1 MPEAV
6 TITQNENPALSP
18 ENEEMLAALAGE
30 GDDKPA
36 ELLAGKYKSVEDLE
50 KAYKELQ
57 SKLSRGE
64 SLPPKAEDDNTAD
77 DQNGGDDE
85 DDDKPAG
92 DAREIY
98 GDLIGGKL
106 DDAGIDFQ
114 DMNVRW
120 QQSGTLEA
128 GDYDQLAEAGFN
140 KDMVDAYLSGLQ
152 YKAAQDTA
160 LSVKEV
166 TSIKESLGGEAE
178 YNKMIQWAGANLP
191 PEEVEGFN
199 QIINTQPMSAVKM
212 AVAGLHARYT
222 AVEGREPKLIGG
234 RASKGSSDKFESTAQ
249 LVEAMSDSRYSK
261 DPAYQRKIQEKL
273 GRSSI
278 FLSSCL
284 CKAFRLSG
292 GFLFACASLY
302 TDCT

>member
-6 TITQNENPALSP
+6 TITQSETPALSP
-18 ENEEMLAALAGE
+18 DNEAMLAALASD

-57 SKLSRGE
+57 TKLSRGQSTAPE
-64 SLPPKAEDDNTAD
+64 AEDNNAAD
-77 DQNGGDDE
+77 DETDGNDE
-85 DDDKPAG
+85 EQDDKPAG

-120 QQSGTLEA
+120 QQSGTLES

-140 KDMVDAYLSGLQ
+140 RDMVDAYLSGLQ
-152 YKAAQDTA
+152 YKATQDTA
-160 LSVKEV
+160 LTVKEV
-166 TSIKESLGGEAE
+166 ASIKESLGGEAE
-178 YNKMIQWAGANLP
+178 YRKMIEWAGENLA

-199 QIINTQPMSAVKM
+199 QIINTQPMAAVKM
-212 AVAGLHARYT
+212 AITGLHARYS

-234 RASKGSSDKFESTAQ
+234 RASKGNSDKFESTAQ
-249 LVEAMSDSRYSK
+249 LVEAMSDPRYSK

-278 FLSSCL
+278 F
-284 CKAFRLSG
+284 
-292 GFLFACASLY
+292 
-302 TDCT
+302 

>member
-1 MPEAV
+1 MPEAI
-6 TITQNENPALSP
+6 TITQSESPALSP
-18 ENEEMLAALAGE
+18 ENEEMLAALAGD

-57 SKLSRGE
+57 TKLSRGQSTAPE
-64 SLPPKAEDDNTAD
+64 TEDNAAAD
-77 DQNGGDDE
+77 DETDGNDE
-85 DDDKPAG
+85 EDDKPAG

-106 DDAGIDFQ
+106 DEAGINFQ
-114 DMNVRW
+114 EMNVRW
-120 QQSGTLEA
+120 QQSGTLES
-128 GDYDQLAEAGFN
+128 GDYDQLAEAGFSR
-140 KDMVDAYLSGLQ
+140 DMVDAYLSGLQ

-166 TSIKESLGGEAE
+166 ASIKESLGGEAE
-178 YNKMIQWAGANLP
+178 YNKMIQWAGDNLS

-199 QIINTQPMSAVKM
+199 QIINSQPMAAVKM

-234 RASKGSSDKFESTAQ
+234 RASRGSSDKFESTAQ
-249 LVEAMSDSRYSK
+249 LVEAMSDPRYSK

-278 FLSSCL
+278 F
-284 CKAFRLSG
+284 
-292 GFLFACASLY
+292 
-302 TDCT
+302 

>member
-57 SKLSRGE
+57 AKLGRGE
-64 SLPPKAEDDNTAD
+64 STTPDTEDDDTTTAAD
-77 DQNGGDDE
+77 DQAE

-120 QQSGTLEA
+120 QQSGTLES

-140 KDMVDAYLSGLQ
+140 RDMVDAYLSGLQ

-160 LSVKEV
+160 LSVTEV

-222 AVEGREPKLIGG
+222 AVEGREPRLIGG
-234 RASKGSSDKFESTAQ
+234 RASKGSSDKFESTTQ
-249 LVEAMSDSRYSK
+249 LVEAMSDPRYSK
-261 DPAYQRKIQEKL
+261 DPAYQRKVQEKL

-278 FLSSCL
+278 F
-284 CKAFRLSG
+284 
-292 GFLFACASLY
+292 
-302 TDCT
+302 

>member
-30 GDDKPA
+30 GGDKPA

-64 SLPPKAEDDNTAD
+64 SLPPKAEDNDAAD
-77 DQNGGDDE
+77 DETDGNDE
-85 DDDKPAG
+85 EDDKPAG

-120 QQSGTLEA
+120 QQSGTLES

-140 KDMVDAYLSGLQ
+140 RDMVDAYLSGLQ
-152 YKAAQDTA
+152 YKATQDTA
-160 LSVKEV
+160 LTVKEV
-166 TSIKESLGGEAE
+166 ASIKESLGGEAE
-178 YNKMIQWAGANLP
+178 YRKMIEWAGENLA

-199 QIINTQPMSAVKM
+199 QIINSQPMAAVKM
-212 AVAGLHARYT
+212 AVTGLHARYS

-249 LVEAMSDSRYSK
+249 LVEAMSDPRYSK

-278 FLSSCL
+278 F
-284 CKAFRLSG
+284 
-292 GFLFACASLY
+292 
-302 TDCT
+302 

>member
-18 ENEEMLAALAGE
+18 ENEEMLAALAGK

-57 SKLSRGE
+57 AKLGRGE
-64 SLPPKAEDDNTAD
+64 STTPDTEDDDTTTAAD
-77 DQNGGDDE
+77 DQAE

-106 DDAGIDFQ
+106 DEAGIDFQ
-114 DMNVRW
+114 EMNVRW
-120 QQSGTLEA
+120 QQSGTLES

-140 KDMVDAYLSGLQ
+140 RDMVDAYLSGLQ

-222 AVEGREPKLIGG
+222 AVEGREPRLIGG
-234 RASKGSSDKFESTAQ
+234 RASKGSSDKFESTTQ
-249 LVEAMSDSRYSK
+249 LVEAMSDPRYSK
-261 DPAYQRKIQEKL
+261 DPAYQRKVQEKL

-278 FLSSCL
+278 F
-284 CKAFRLSG
+284 
-292 GFLFACASLY
+292 
-302 TDCT
+302 

>member
-1 MPEAV
+1 MPEAI

-85 DDDKPAG
+85 EDDKPAG

-120 QQSGTLEA
+120 QQSGTLES

-140 KDMVDAYLSGLQ
+140 RDMVDAYLSGLQ

-249 LVEAMSDSRYSK
+249 LVEAMSDPRYSK

-278 FLSSCL
+278 F
-284 CKAFRLSG
+284 
-292 GFLFACASLY
+292 
-302 TDCT
+302 

>member
-30 GDDKPA
+30 GDDQPA

-57 SKLSRGE
+57 AKLSRGE

-77 DQNGGDDE
+77 DQDGGDDE
-85 DDDKPAG
+85 EDDKPAG

-98 GDLIGGKL
+98 GDLIGGKF
-106 DDAGIDFQ
+106 DEAGINFQ

-128 GDYDQLAEAGFN
+128 GDYDQLAEAGFS

-166 TSIKESLGGEAE
+166 ASIKESLGGEAE
-178 YNKMIQWAGANLP
+178 YNKMIEWAGANLS

-199 QIINTQPMSAVKM
+199 QIINSQPMSAVKM
-212 AVAGLHARYT
+212 AVTGLHARYT

-249 LVEAMSDSRYSK
+249 LVEAMSDPRYSK

-278 FLSSCL
+278 F
-284 CKAFRLSG
+284 
-292 GFLFACASLY
+292 
-302 TDCT
+302 

>member
-1 MPEAV
+1 MPEAI
-6 TITQNENPALSP
+6 TITQNESPALSP
-18 ENEEMLAALAGE
+18 ENEEMLAALASD
-30 GDDKPA
+30 GDEKPA

-57 SKLSRGE
+57 TKLSRGQSTAPE
-64 SLPPKAEDDNTAD
+64 AEDDDAAED
-77 DQNGGDDE
+77 DDETDSGDDE
-85 DDDKPAG
+85 TDKPAG

-106 DDAGIDFQ
+106 NEAGIDFQ
-114 DMNVRW
+114 EMNVRW
-120 QQSGTLEA
+120 QQSGTLESE
-128 GDYDQLAEAGFN
+128 DYDQLAEAGFN
-140 KDMVDAYLSGLQ
+140 RDMVDAYLSGLQ

-166 TSIKESLGGEAE
+166 ASIKESLGGEAE
-178 YNKMIQWAGANLP
+178 YSKMIQWAGDNLS

-199 QIINTQPMSAVKM
+199 QIINTQPMAAVKM
-212 AVAGLHARYT
+212 AVTGLHARYT

-249 LVEAMSDSRYSK
+249 LVEAMSDPRYSK
-261 DPAYQRKIQEKL
+261 DPAYQRKVQEKL

-278 FLSSCL
+278 F
-284 CKAFRLSG
+284 
-292 GFLFACASLY
+292 
-302 TDCT
+302 

>member
-1 MPEAV
+1 MPEAI
-6 TITQNENPALSP
+6 TITQSESSALST
-18 ENEEMLAALAGE
+18 ENEEMLAAMA
-30 GDDKPA
+30 GDDDKEG

-57 SKLSRGE
+57 AKLGRGQSTAPE
-64 SLPPKAEDDNTAD
+64 AEDNDAAD
-77 DQNGGDDE
+77 DETDGDDE
-85 DDDKPAG
+85 TDDKPAG

-106 DDAGIDFQ
+106 DEAGINFQ

-120 QQSGTLEA
+120 QQTGTLES

-140 KDMVDAYLSGLQ
+140 RDMVDAYLSGLQ
-152 YKAAQDTA
+152 YKATQDTA

-166 TSIKESLGGEAE
+166 ASIKESLGGEAE
-178 YNKMIQWAGANLP
+178 YNKMIQWAGENLA

-199 QIINTQPMSAVKM
+199 QIINSQPMAAVKM
-212 AVAGLHARYT
+212 AVTGLHARYT

-234 RASKGSSDKFESTAQ
+234 RAPKGSTDKFESTAQ
-249 LVEAMSDSRYSK
+249 LVEAMSDPRYSK

-278 FLSSCL
+278 F
-284 CKAFRLSG
+284 
-292 GFLFACASLY
+292 
-302 TDCT
+302 

>member
-6 TITQNENPALSP
+6 TITQNESPALSP
-18 ENEEMLAALAGE
+18 DNEAMLAALASD

-57 SKLSRGE
+57 TKLSRGQSTAPE
-64 SLPPKAEDDNTAD
+64 AEDNNAAD
-77 DQNGGDDE
+77 DETDGNDE
-85 DDDKPAG
+85 EQDDKPAG

-106 DDAGIDFQ
+106 DDAGINFQ

-120 QQSGTLEA
+120 QQTGTLES

-140 KDMVDAYLSGLQ
+140 RDMVDAYLSGLQ
-152 YKAAQDTA
+152 YKATQDTA
-160 LSVKEV
+160 LTVKEV
-166 TSIKESLGGEAE
+166 ASIKESLGGEAE
-178 YNKMIQWAGANLP
+178 YRKMIEWAGENLQP
-191 PEEVEGFN
+191 DEVEGFN
-199 QIINTQPMSAVKM
+199 QIINTQPMAAVKM
-212 AVAGLHARYT
+212 AVTGLHARYS

-234 RASKGSSDKFESTAQ
+234 RASKGNSDKFESTAQ
-249 LVEAMSDSRYSK
+249 LVEAMSDPRYSK

-278 FLSSCL
+278 F
-284 CKAFRLSG
+284 
-292 GFLFACASLY
+292 
-302 TDCT
+302 

>member
-1 MPEAV
+1 MPEAI

-30 GDDKPA
+30 GEDKPA

-57 SKLSRGE
+57 TKLSRGE
-64 SLPPKAEDDNTAD
+64 STKPEAEDDSTAD
-77 DQNGGDDE
+77 DQAADDE
-85 DDDKPAG
+85 DKPDG

-120 QQSGTLEA
+120 QQSGTLES

-222 AVEGREPKLIGG
+222 AVEGREPRLIGG

-249 LVEAMSDSRYSK
+249 LVEAMSDPRYSK
-261 DPAYQRKIQEKL
+261 DPAYQRKVQEKL

-278 FLSSCL
+278 F
-284 CKAFRLSG
+284 
-292 GFLFACASLY
+292 
-302 TDCT
+302 

>member
-1 MPEAV
+1 MPEAI

-18 ENEEMLAALAGE
+18 ENEEMLAALASE

-57 SKLSRGE
+57 AKLSRGE
-64 SLPPKAEDDNTAD
+64 STKPEAEDDSTAD
-77 DQNGGDDE
+77 DQAADDE
-85 DDDKPAG
+85 DKPDG

-120 QQSGTLEA
+120 QQSGTLES

-222 AVEGREPKLIGG
+222 AVEGREPRLIGG

-249 LVEAMSDSRYSK
+249 LVEAMSDPRYSK
-261 DPAYQRKIQEKL
+261 DPAYQRKVQEKL

-278 FLSSCL
+278 F
-284 CKAFRLSG
+284 
-292 GFLFACASLY
+292 
-302 TDCT
+302 

>member
-1 MPEAV
+1 MPEAI
-6 TITQNENPALSP
+6 TITQSESPALSP
-18 ENEEMLAALAGE
+18 QNEEMLAALASE
-30 GDDKPA
+30 EDDKPA

-57 SKLSRGE
+57 AKLSRGE

-77 DQNGGDDE
+77 DEDGGDDE
-85 DDDKPAG
+85 EDDKPAG

-98 GDLIGGKL
+98 GDLIGGKF
-106 DDAGIDFQ
+106 DDAGINFQ

-128 GDYDQLAEAGFN
+128 GDYDQLAEAGFS

-166 TSIKESLGGEAE
+166 ASIKESLGGEAE
-178 YNKMIQWAGANLP
+178 YNKMIEWAGANLSS
-191 PEEVEGFN
+191 EEVEGFN
-199 QIINTQPMSAVKM
+199 QIINSQPMSAVKM
-212 AVAGLHARYT
+212 AVTGLHARYT

-249 LVEAMSDSRYSK
+249 LVEAMSDPRYSK

-278 FLSSCL
+278 F
-284 CKAFRLSG
+284 
-292 GFLFACASLY
+292 
-302 TDCT
+302 

>member
-18 ENEEMLAALAGE
+18 ENEEMLAALASE

-57 SKLSRGE
+57 TKLSRGE
-64 SLPPKAEDDNTAD
+64 STKPETEDDSTAD
-77 DQNGGDDE
+77 DEAADDE
-85 DDDKPAG
+85 DKPDG

-106 DDAGIDFQ
+106 DEAGIDFQ
-114 DMNVRW
+114 EMNVRW

-249 LVEAMSDSRYSK
+249 LVEAMSDPRYSK

-278 FLSSCL
+278 F
-284 CKAFRLSG
+284 
-292 GFLFACASLY
+292 
-302 TDCT
+302 

>member
-1 MPEAV
+1 MPEAI
-6 TITQNENPALSP
+6 TITQSESPALSP
-18 ENEEMLAALAGE
+18 QNEEMLAALAGE
-30 GDDKPA
+30 GEDKPA

-64 SLPPKAEDDNTAD
+64 SLPPKAEDNNTAD
-77 DQNGGDDE
+77 DQDGGDDE
-85 DDDKPAG
+85 EDDKPAG

-120 QQSGTLEA
+120 QQSGTLES

-140 KDMVDAYLSGLQ
+140 RDMVDAYLSGLQ

-166 TSIKESLGGEAE
+166 ASIKESLGGEAE

-249 LVEAMSDSRYSK
+249 LVEAMSDPRYSK

-278 FLSSCL
+278 F
-284 CKAFRLSG
+284 
-292 GFLFACASLY
+292 
-302 TDCT
+302 

>member
-85 DDDKPAG
+85 EDDKPAG

-120 QQSGTLEA
+120 QQSGTLES

-140 KDMVDAYLSGLQ
+140 RDMVDAYLSGLQ

-249 LVEAMSDSRYSK
+249 LVEAMSDPRYSK
-261 DPAYQRKIQEKL
+261 DPAYQRKVQEKL

-278 FLSSCL
+278 LG
-284 CKAFRLSG
+284 R
-292 GFLFACASLY
+292 
-302 TDCT
+302 

>member
-1 MPEAV
+1 MPEAI
-6 TITQNENPALSP
+6 TITQSESPALSP
-18 ENEEMLAALAGE
+18 ENEEMLAALAGD

-57 SKLSRGE
+57 TKLSRGQSTAPE
-64 SLPPKAEDDNTAD
+64 TEDNDAAD
-77 DQNGGDDE
+77 DETDGNDE
-85 DDDKPAG
+85 EDDKPAG

-106 DDAGIDFQ
+106 DEAGINFQ
-114 DMNVRW
+114 EMNVRW
-120 QQSGTLEA
+120 QQSGTLES
-128 GDYDQLAEAGFN
+128 GDYDQLAEAGFSR
-140 KDMVDAYLSGLQ
+140 DMVDAYLSGLQ

-166 TSIKESLGGEAE
+166 ASIKESLGGEAE
-178 YNKMIQWAGANLP
+178 YNKMIQWAGDNLS

-199 QIINTQPMSAVKM
+199 QIINSQPMAAVKM

-234 RASKGSSDKFESTAQ
+234 RASRGSSDKFESTAQ
-249 LVEAMSDSRYSK
+249 LVEAMSDPRYSK
-261 DPAYQRKIQEKL
+261 DPAYQKKVQEKL

-278 FLSSCL
+278 F
-284 CKAFRLSG
+284 
-292 GFLFACASLY
+292 
-302 TDCT
+302 

>member
-1 MPEAV
+1 MPEAI
-6 TITQNENPALSP
+6 TITQNESPALSP
-18 ENEEMLAALAGE
+18 ENEEMLAALASD
-30 GDDKPA
+30 GDEKPA

-57 SKLSRGE
+57 TKLSRGQSTAPE
-64 SLPPKAEDDNTAD
+64 AEDDDAAED
-77 DQNGGDDE
+77 DDE
-85 DDDKPAG
+85 TDSSDDETDKPAG

-106 DDAGIDFQ
+106 DEAGIDFQ
-114 DMNVRW
+114 EMNVRW
-120 QQSGTLEA
+120 QQSGTLESE
-128 GDYDQLAEAGFN
+128 DYDQLAEAGFN
-140 KDMVDAYLSGLQ
+140 RDMVDAYLSGLQ

-166 TSIKESLGGEAE
+166 ASIKESLGGEAE
-178 YNKMIQWAGANLP
+178 YNKMIQWAGDNLT

-199 QIINTQPMSAVKM
+199 QIINTQPMAAVKM
-212 AVAGLHARYT
+212 AVTGLHARYT

-249 LVEAMSDSRYSK
+249 LVEAMSDPRYSK
-261 DPAYQRKIQEKL
+261 DPAYQRKVQEKL

-278 FLSSCL
+278 F
-284 CKAFRLSG
+284 
-292 GFLFACASLY
+292 
-302 TDCT
+302 

>member
-6 TITQNENPALSP
+6 TITQNESPALSP
-18 ENEEMLAALAGE
+18 DNEAMLAALASD

-57 SKLSRGE
+57 TKLSRGQSTAPE
-64 SLPPKAEDDNTAD
+64 AEDNNAAD
-77 DQNGGDDE
+77 DETDGNDE
-85 DDDKPAG
+85 EQDDKPAG

-120 QQSGTLEA
+120 QQTGTLES

-140 KDMVDAYLSGLQ
+140 RDMVDAYLSGLQ
-152 YKAAQDTA
+152 YKATQDTA
-160 LSVKEV
+160 LTVKEV
-166 TSIKESLGGEAE
+166 ASIKESLGGEAE
-178 YNKMIQWAGANLP
+178 YRKMIEWAGENLQP
-191 PEEVEGFN
+191 DEVEGFN
-199 QIINTQPMSAVKM
+199 QIINTQPMAAVKM
-212 AVAGLHARYT
+212 AITGLHARYS

-234 RASKGSSDKFESTAQ
+234 RAPKGSTDKFESTAQ
-249 LVEAMSDSRYSK
+249 LVEAMSDPRYSK

-278 FLSSCL
+278 F
-284 CKAFRLSG
+284 
-292 GFLFACASLY
+292 
-302 TDCT
+302 

>member
-6 TITQNENPALSP
+6 TIIQNENPALSP

-50 KAYKELQ
+50 KAYKELEA
-57 SKLSRGE
+57 KLGRGE
-64 SLPPKAEDDNTAD
+64 STTPDTEDDDTTTAAD
-77 DQNGGDDE
+77 DQAE

-114 DMNVRW
+114 EMNVRW
-120 QQSGTLEA
+120 QQSGTLES

-140 KDMVDAYLSGLQ
+140 RDMVDAYLSGLQ

-191 PEEVEGFN
+191 PEEIEGFN

-222 AVEGREPKLIGG
+222 AVEGREPRLIGG

-249 LVEAMSDSRYSK
+249 LVEAMSDPRYSK
-261 DPAYQRKIQEKL
+261 DPAYQRKVQEKL

-278 FLSSCL
+278 LG
-284 CKAFRLSG
+284 R
-292 GFLFACASLY
+292 
-302 TDCT
+302 

>member
-18 ENEEMLAALAGE
+18 ENEEMLAALAGK

-57 SKLSRGE
+57 AKLGRGE
-64 SLPPKAEDDNTAD
+64 STTPDTEDDDTTTAAD
-77 DQNGGDDE
+77 DQAE

-120 QQSGTLEA
+120 QQSGTLES

-140 KDMVDAYLSGLQ
+140 RDMVDAYLSGLQ

-160 LSVKEV
+160 LSVTEV

-191 PEEVEGFN
+191 PEEIEGFN

-234 RASKGSSDKFESTAQ
+234 RASKGSSDKFESTTQ
-249 LVEAMSDSRYSK
+249 LVEAMSDPRYSK
-261 DPAYQRKIQEKL
+261 DPAYQRKVQEKL

-278 FLSSCL
+278 F
-284 CKAFRLSG
+284 G
-292 GFLFACASLY
+292 
-302 TDCT
+302 